1 MIGVAALALALAFY
15 WYYLPWLRWR
25 IRVERIIAEKLV
37 APSKVEELS
46 FAPTYQK
53 YNGLT
58 GPEYQD
64 ILRDPRYVA
73 ELVLQIATKDSDSRR
88 RVEAFW
94 AIRRLL
100 VEASSPALAR
110 EFVDRV
116 LRRAVAGT
124 LPSRDEQT
132 AVSVV
137 IELASC
143 LGLDDGQRAAI
154 LARARQLAR
163 GPDPDRLL
171 PFWVSL
177 IGQVGGTAESEF
189 LLELDDSHDPNSF
202 TFGQG
207 SPLMHSR
214 LPVLLEHVGRWIDNP
229 ARALGALDYTILPCT
244 ADGRR
249 LLLEIVLAP
258 GRDLEV
264 RRKAMRL
271 LKRDCNGFDLLLR
284 ACEQPDRRRILG
296 QLYGPDSSNLTYSN
310 GRPSKLE
317 LWAIPMNLV
326 NVKNPDDPR
335 PELRALRARPDYINF
350 PWPGLIDG
358 MKPANWGH
366 VRTRMLEQ
374 GKTEAEADR
383 GVQEIVLGDMAVA
396 RELAGR
402 DDLSTPAEWQ
412 RWFSQANMEAELVTL
427 GRWVESMHAHPDL
440 MQFKEF
446 TRFIDANHSVE
457 PELLPVFARLAHA
470 APPGTRW
477 RLCQTLLLYSERT
490 EEVPLLIDDIE
501 QEVRDHPARF
511 GDRNTRPT
519 AILRD
524 RFGVNHFWDVA
535 AWRRWWSDYE
545 AKASTRQPG
554 RPS

>member
-1 MIGVAALALALAFY
+1 MRAKAQSRH
-15 WYYLPWLRWR
+15 PWR
-25 IRVERIIAEKLV
+25 
-37 APSKVEELS
+37 
-46 FAPTYQK
+46 
-53 YNGLT
+53 G
-58 GPEYQD
+58 
-64 ILRDPRYVA
+64 
-73 ELVLQIATKDSDSRR
+73 
-88 RVEAFW
+88 
-94 AIRRLL
+94 
-100 VEASSPALAR
+100 
-110 EFVDRV
+110 
-116 LRRAVAGT
+116 
-124 LPSRDEQT
+124 
-132 AVSVV
+132 
-137 IELASC
+137 
-143 LGLDDGQRAAI
+143 
-154 LARARQLAR
+154 ARQASPR

-177 IGQVGGTAESEF
+177 IGQVGGAAETEF
-189 LLELDDSHDPNSF
+189 LLEFDDSHDPNSF
-202 TFGQG
+202 TSGQG

-214 LPVLLEHVGRWIDNP
+214 LPVLLEHIRRWLDDP

-284 ACEQPDRRRILG
+284 ACEQPNRRRILG

-335 PELRALRARPDYINF
+335 PELRALRARPVYINF
-350 PWPGLIDG
+350 PWPELIAG
-358 MKPANWGH
+358 MKPAYWGH

-412 RWFSQANMEAELVTL
+412 RWYSQANTEAELVTL
-427 GRWVESMHAHPDL
+427 GRWVERMLAHPDL

-446 TRFIDANHSVE
+446 ARFIDAKHSVE

-470 APPGTRW
+470 VPPGTRW

-501 QEVRDHPARF
+501 QEVRDHPTRF
-511 GDRNTRPT
+511 GDRNTWPI

-535 AWRRWWSDYE
+535 AWRRWWGDYE
-545 AKASTRQPG
+545 RAMPIGRPARRPG
-554 RPS
+554 RGS